1 MRDVITFGTV
11 ELGASTANDVF
22 DRIVA
27 GPHQI
32 ATRCDVVFDGA
43 VIEEDLP
50 IVSAA
55 ITYDRTAARLAS
67 VSNLIVE
74 DPTRLP
80 GVAGDRLSPNGYELR
95 LWRGVQVGAG
105 QLMAPLGVFPIQQSS
120 MDAVA
125 KQTAVTAVDRSQRI
139 SDSRFPDVYSVAA
152 GTNYATAIQDL
163 IESVV
168 PGLEFLFPS
177 TTFTTPPV
185 LAFPRLSDPWLA
197 AIGMAKSIGMELKFD
212 GLGRLVMNAE
222 PSFAD
227 SPTFRFAEAEN
238 LVSASLGLDR
248 GPAWNRVDAISS
260 NASSTE
266 VYTGSAIDDDPSSRS
281 YYYGPFGKK
290 PKPGGYASPFLNST
304 AQCDSAAAA
313 ILASNLG
320 VAATAMVSTVPNPRI
335 ETSDVGL
342 VSCSRLGLDELHI
355 IDGQTISLAA
365 TDVMT
370 ADVRA
375 QQVAS

>member
-11 ELGASTANDVF
+11 ELGASTAIDVF

-80 GVAGDRLSPNGYELR
+80 GVAGDRLSPYGYELR

-139 SDSRFPDVYSVAA
+139 SDSRFPDVYSVTA

-185 LAFPRLSDPWLA
+185 LAFPVCLTRGSLRLGWRSR
-197 AIGMAKSIGMELKFD
+197 S
-212 GLGRLVMNAE
+212 
-222 PSFAD
+222 
-227 SPTFRFAEAEN
+227 
-238 LVSASLGLDR
+238 
-248 GPAWNRVDAISS
+248 AWNSS
-260 NASSTE
+260 S
-266 VYTGSAIDDDPSSRS
+266 TGSAGSS
-281 YYYGPFGKK
+281 
-290 PKPGGYASPFLNST
+290 
-304 AQCDSAAAA
+304 
-313 ILASNLG
+313 
-320 VAATAMVSTVPNPRI
+320 
-335 ETSDVGL
+335 
-342 VSCSRLGLDELHI
+342 
-355 IDGQTISLAA
+355 
-365 TDVMT
+365 
-370 ADVRA
+370 
-375 QQVAS
+375 